1 MSRKTQIR
9 KPAGN
14 KTWTMEIDPTNPLLA
29 SLTSGKVPAVAEHH
43 LTNVKSNTEQHHH
56 RGAQLSA
63 SKGCFSSMRAD
74 LSTSQARLPPLPTI
88 VQFETDA
95 VGRHMLTPTVSLA
108 SCDMTLSVST
118 KQLQVLVTGCVKQQL
133 FRRVKFF
140 DDDLHGHY
148 DNNPDSVCGMV
159 SNYCNVSSV
168 ETNLQWWYETRKKI
182 KRTLGNHRINCIKAM
197 HLRFRG
203 MCNSNGSNTY
213 CSCD

>member
-14 KTWTMEIDPTNPLLA
+14 KTWTMEIDPTNSLFA
-29 SLTSGKVPAVAEHH
+29 SLTSGKVPPVAEHH
-43 LTNVKSNTEQHHH
+43 LTNVASNTEQHHH

-63 SKGCFSSMRAD
+63 SNGCFLSMTAD

-88 VQFETDA
+88 VQFETEA

-108 SCDMTLSVST
+108 PCDMTLSVSK

-133 FRRVKFF
+133 FWRVQFF
-140 DDDLHGHY
+140 DNDLHGHN

-159 SNYCNVSSV
+159 
-168 ETNLQWWYETRKKI
+168 R
-182 KRTLGNHRINCIKAM
+182 
-197 HLRFRG
+197 
-203 MCNSNGSNTY
+203 NS
-213 CSCD
+213 